1 MKVLSGTGN
10 TKLAEQI
17 ANELGVELVLP
28 EFKIFANGEQRIWIP
43 KKLSGQ
49 QVVLV
54 QSLSAPVDT
63 HIIQLLLLIDAL
75 ERLGV
80 KQLFLVVP
88 WMGYSLQDK
97 VFREGEPI
105 AAKVVAQLLSS
116 RNISRT
122 FLLDLHNS
130 AIAGFFEGPNTHLST
145 LDLFVDFA
153 KRQDYSTN
161 TVVVCPDIGGLR
173 RAQNFA
179 DKLNLPMASMEKQRN
194 LVTGE
199 VTTGRIHGEVSGM
212 NCLVYDDVIMS
223 GSTLV
228 KTAQALKSNGAK
240 KVVCLATHGI
250 FTKSVESLFA
260 DAAIDEIIITDSV
273 EQNKKHEK
281 ITVLNIA
288 KLLAEP
294 ISEYL

>member
-1 MKVLSGTGN
+1 MKVISGTGN
-10 TKLAEQI
+10 AKLAEQV
-17 ANELGVELVLP
+17 ANELNVEFVQP

-43 KKLSGQ
+43 KKIGAQ

-54 QSLSAPVDT
+54 QSLSSPVDT

-130 AIAGFFEGPNTHLST
+130 AVAGFFEGPSTHLST
-145 LDLFVDFA
+145 LELFVNFV
-153 KRQDYSTN
+153 KEQNYSEN
-161 TVVVCPDIGGLR
+161 TAVVSPDIGGLR

-179 DKLNLPMASMEKQRN
+179 DELHLPMVSIEKHRN

-199 VTTGRIHGEVSGM
+199 VTTGRIHGDVSGM

-228 KTAQALKSNGAK
+228 KTAQALKSKGAK
-240 KVVCLATHGI
+240 KVVCLSTHGI
-250 FTKSVESLFA
+250 FTKPIESLFA
-260 DAAIDEIIITDSV
+260 DSAIDEIIITDSV
-273 EQNKKHEK
+273 EQNKKHKK

-294 ISEYL
+294 IAEYL